1 VWPVGDG
8 IDVHRAATP
17 EIIRHQPDN
26 QRDRVPTDT
35 LRGYPWNR
43 IRQLPEVVDMTQFPP
58 SNAEIE
64 ALGLAGYA
72 DFVRVGRGGF
82 GTVYRARQAHL
93 NRDVA
98 IKILPPL
105 SDEVTRTR
113 FERERHAMGLLSG
126 HPGIVTVHESGYTRD
141 GRPYLVMEY
150 MSGGSLA
157 DRVEASGPLPWPEAV
172 VIMAGVSDAVEVAH
186 RAGVLHR
193 DIKPDNIL
201 MSSYGAPKLTDFGIA
216 SLTGGPQTGTPLIT
230 ATVEHAAPEVFQG
243 ARPTELSDVYSI
255 GSTLFALLS
264 GHAAFRRPTDD
275 NPIPVITRAMHD
287 PVPDLRTVGV
297 PDQLARV
304 VERAMA
310 KEPSHRPTSAAGF
323 AEELR
328 NAAIALGA
336 DPGIRTSTSGAVPRV
351 PSTSETSVLS
361 RSTTGAA
368 AQQPPPHPGMAT
380 PSGQLPPPFAPSG
393 PSWSGEMPPPP
404 TTPKRSKRGLVAG
417 IAVVAVVAA
426 VAAAV
431 VLTKGGGDD
440 DDDGGALGNGGSTT
454 EATTE
459 SSTGETG
466 ATAATGDTTAP
477 TGGPETSVTGPK
489 ALPTLP
495 AKEGM
500 VEIPAGTYTVGGAQS
515 DANHIAEKTV
525 DLERYFIDERE
536 VDIGSYARFV
546 TDTKAAPPPGFVG
559 WTGTT
564 PPAGADFQP
573 VRGVTPEQ
581 AGAYCTFAQKRLP
594 SEAEWEVAARGRDK
608 LLYPWG
614 DALDPANFP
623 TANGG
628 IWDVGSVPG
637 NKSQFGVFDMA
648 GNAWEW
654 VGEAYA
660 EVPAGKFVYRGG
672 GLGLDV
678 DMAMRQ
684 FGSTSSTQDLNGAGF
699 RCAADEVRTD
709 ATTPSTATP
718 DDPTAYV
725 DEFTDIQ
732 SGWVLSE
739 TGAVGQG
746 NFLRGYHPPDSFHLQ
761 ATKENTGIFAF
772 RKTPIMVGDGS
783 VETQVFVYRT
793 ETESG
798 KFRYGLAVKATPEGH
813 YDFVVDPRSKKW
825 FVLKNTATSEEEIA
839 SGDAPTLGGLDRLL
853 DTLHVDL
860 NGESADFIINGTKV
874 TTVSGLPAG
883 PGDTGFFV
891 ETQDE
896 TLAHIHF
903 DSITVTGVQ
912 PG

>member
-1 VWPVGDG
+1 
-8 IDVHRAATP
+8 
-17 EIIRHQPDN
+17 
-26 QRDRVPTDT
+26 
-35 LRGYPWNR
+35 
-43 IRQLPEVVDMTQFPP
+43 MTQFPP

-150 MSGGSLA
+150 MAGGSLA
-157 DRVEASGPLPWPEAV
+157 DRVEATGPLPWPEAV
-172 VIMAGVSDAVEVAH
+172 AIMAGVSDAVEVAH

-243 ARPTELSDVYSI
+243 ARPTELSDVYSL

-287 PVPDLRTVGV
+287 PVPNLREVGV

-323 AEELR
+323 AEEMR

-336 DPGIRTSTSGAVPRV
+336 DLGIRSTSGSIPRM
-351 PSTSETSVLS
+351 PSTAETSVLS
-361 RSTTGAA
+361 RSTTGADA
-368 AQQPPPHPGMAT
+368 PQPQPQPAMASPSSQMPP
-380 PSGQLPPPFAPSG
+380 SQYAP
-393 PSWSGEMPPPP
+393 PSWAGSGEMPPPP
-404 TTPKRSKRGLVAG
+404 GSAKKSKRGLIAA
-417 IAVVAVVAA
+417 IAVLAVVAA
-426 VAAAV
+426 GAAAV
-431 VLTKGGGDD
+431 IVTSGGGDNK
-440 DDDGGALGNGGSTT
+440 GTALGATGSTAAGQTATSRGTGAAATTGGS
-454 EATTE
+454 
-459 SSTGETG
+459 
-466 ATAATGDTTAP
+466 ATAATAATSATTAA
-477 TGGPETSVTGPK
+477 TGPK
-489 ALPTLP
+489 DLPTLP
-495 AKEGM
+495 SAQGM
-500 VEIPAGTYTVGGAQS
+500 VQIPAGTYTVGAAQS
-515 DANHIAEKTV
+515 DDSHVAEKQV
-525 DLERYFIDERE
+525 DLKAYFIDERE
-536 VDIGSYARFV
+536 VDMTSYARFV
-546 TDTKAAPPPGFVG
+546 TDTKTAPPPSFVG
-559 WTGTT
+559 WTGNT
-564 PPAGADFQP
+564 PPAHAEFQP

-581 AGAYCTFAQKRLP
+581 AAAYCTWAQKRLP

-608 LLYPWG
+608 NLWPWG
-614 DALDPANFP
+614 NTFDPANFP
-623 TANGG
+623 TANNG
-628 IWDVGSVPG
+628 IWDTGSVPG
-637 NKSQFGVFDMA
+637 NKSEFGVYDMA

-660 EVPAGKFVYRGG
+660 DVPSGKHVYRGG
-672 GLGLDV
+672 GLGLNV
-678 DMAMRQ
+678 DMTTRE
-684 FGSTSSTQDLNGAGF
+684 FGSESSTQDLNGAGF
-699 RCAADEVRTD
+699 RCAADQVRTGG
-709 ATTPSTATP
+709 ATP
-718 DDPTAYV
+718 ATSTPNDPTVYK
-725 DEFTDIQ
+725 DDFTDIQ

-739 TGAVGQG
+739 TGTSGQG
-746 NFLRGYHPPDSFHLQ
+746 NFLRGYHPPDAFHLQ
-761 ATKENTGIFAF
+761 ATKENTGVFAF

-783 VETQVFVYRT
+783 VETQVFVFAT
-793 ETESG
+793 ETTAG
-798 KFRYGLAVKATPEGH
+798 KFRYGLALRAGPDGH
-813 YDFVVDPRSKKW
+813 FDFVVDPRSKKW
-825 FVLKNTATSEEEIA
+825 FVLKNTATNETVLA
-839 SGDAPTLGGLDRLL
+839 QGDAPPLGGLDKKL

-860 NGESADFIINGTKV
+860 HGTSADFTINGTKV
-874 TTVSGLPAG
+874 GTVDGITNAV
-883 PGDTGFFV
+883 GDTGFFV

-896 TLAHIHF
+896 TRAHIHF
-903 DSITVTGVQ
+903 DSITATGVK

>member
-1 VWPVGDG
+1 
-8 IDVHRAATP
+8 
-17 EIIRHQPDN
+17 
-26 QRDRVPTDT
+26 
-35 LRGYPWNR
+35 
-43 IRQLPEVVDMTQFPP
+43 MTQFPP

-72 DFVRVGRGGF
+72 DFARVGRGGF

-157 DRVEASGPLPWPEAV
+157 DRVEATGPLPWPEAV
-172 VIMAGVSDAVEVAH
+172 AIMAGVSDAVEVAH

-287 PVPDLRTVGV
+287 PVPDLRSVGV

-310 KEPSHRPTSAAGF
+310 KEPSHRPSSAAGF

-328 NAAIALGA
+328 QAAIALGV
-336 DPGIRTSTSGAVPRV
+336 DPGGIRSTTAGTVPRV
-351 PSTSETSVLS
+351 PTGSETSVLA

-368 AQQPPPHPGMAT
+368 QQPAQHPAMAA
-380 PSGQLPPPFAPSG
+380 SSQMPPPFAPPTWAG
-393 PSWSGEMPPPP
+393 SGEMPPPP
-404 TTPKRSKRGLVAG
+404 STPKRSKRGLVAA
-417 IAVVAVVAA
+417 IAVLAVVAA

-431 VLTKGGGDD
+431 IVTSGGDD
-440 DDDGGALGNGGSTT
+440 DDGGGALKPAGTGTSAQAETSGG
-454 EATTE
+454 
-459 SSTGETG
+459 TG
-466 ATAATGDTTAP
+466 ATTAGTGTATSSGTT
-477 TGGPETSVTGPK
+477 TVTGPK
-489 ALPTLP
+489 ELPTLP
-495 AKEGM
+495 PAQGM
-500 VEIPAGTYTVGGAQS
+500 VQIPAGKYTIGAETADDS
-515 DANHIAEKTV
+515 HIAAKQI
-525 DLERYFIDERE
+525 DLKAYYIDERE
-536 VDIGSYARFV
+536 VDVTSYARFV
-546 TDTKAAPPPGFVG
+546 TDTKAAPPPSFVG

-564 PPAGADFQP
+564 PPANAEFKP

-581 AGAYCTFAQKRLP
+581 AGAYCTWAQKRLP
-594 SEAEWEVAARGRDK
+594 SEAEWEVAARGRDA

-614 DALDPANFP
+614 NSFDPANFP
-623 TANGG
+623 TADGG
-628 IWDVGSVPG
+628 IWDTGSVPG
-637 NKSQFGVFDMA
+637 NKSAFGVLDMA

-660 EVPAGKFVYRGG
+660 DVPSGKHVYRGG

-678 DMAMRQ
+678 DMTTRE
-684 FGSTSSTQDLNGAGF
+684 FGNESSTQVLNGAGF
-699 RCAADEVRTD
+699 RCAADEVRADDT
-709 ATTPSTATP
+709 AMPTSTPN
-718 DDPTAYV
+718 DPTVYR
-725 DEFTDIQ
+725 DDFTDIQ

-739 TGAVGQG
+739 TGTVGQG

-761 ATKENTGIFAF
+761 ATKANTGIFAF

-783 VETQVFVYRT
+783 VETEVFVFRT
-793 ETESG
+793 ETQTG
-798 KFRYGLAVKATPEGH
+798 KFRYGLALRAGPEGH
-813 YDFVVDPRSKKW
+813 FDFVVDPRSKKW
-825 FVLKNTATSEEEIA
+825 FVLKNTATSEDVLA
-839 SGDAPTLGGLDRLL
+839 QGDAPALGGLDKKL

-860 NGESADFIINGTKV
+860 KGDQATFIINGT
-874 TTVSGLPAG
+874 TVGTIPGITNAV
-883 PGDTGFFV
+883 GDTGFFV

-903 DSITVTGVQ
+903 DSISATGVQ

>member
-1 VWPVGDG
+1 
-8 IDVHRAATP
+8 
-17 EIIRHQPDN
+17 
-26 QRDRVPTDT
+26 
-35 LRGYPWNR
+35 
-43 IRQLPEVVDMTQFPP
+43 MTQFPP

-150 MSGGSLA
+150 MAGGSLA
-157 DRVEASGPLPWPEAV
+157 DRVEATGPLPWPEAV
-172 VIMAGVSDAVEVAH
+172 TIMAGVSDAVEVAH

-287 PVPDLRTVGV
+287 PVPNLREVGV

-310 KEPSHRPTSAAGF
+310 KEPSHRPASAAGF

-328 NAAIALGA
+328 GAAVALGA
-336 DPGIRTSTSGAVPRV
+336 DLGFRSSTMGTVPRM

-368 AQQPPPHPGMAT
+368 DAPHPALAT
-380 PSGQLPPPFAPSG
+380 PSAQLPPPLAP
-393 PSWSGEMPPPP
+393 PSWSGSAPMPPPP
-404 TTPKRSKRGLVAG
+404 STPKKSKRGLVVG
-417 IAVVAVVAA
+417 VAVLAVVAA

-431 VLTKGGGDD
+431 IVTSGGDD
-440 DDDGGALGNGGSTT
+440 DKGSALGATGSSAAQTATSGGS
-454 EATTE
+454 ATTAVTGTAP
-459 SSTGETG
+459 ST
-466 ATAATGDTTAP
+466 ATATATSATGP
-477 TGGPETSVTGPK
+477 QP
-489 ALPTLP
+489 LPTLP
-495 AKEGM
+495 SAQGM
-500 VEIPAGTYTVGGAQS
+500 VQIPAGTYTVGAAQS
-515 DANHIAEKTV
+515 DDSHIAEKQV
-525 DLERYFIDERE
+525 ELKAYFIDERE
-536 VDIGSYARFV
+536 VDITSYARFV
-546 TDTKAAPPPGFVG
+546 SETKTAPPPTFVG

-564 PPAGADFQP
+564 PPPNAEFQP

-581 AGAYCTFAQKRLP
+581 AAAYCTWAQKRLP

-608 LLYPWG
+608 NLYPWG
-614 DALDPANFP
+614 NTFDPANFP
-623 TANGG
+623 TAGNG
-628 IWDVGSVPG
+628 IWDTGSVPG
-637 NKSQFGVFDMA
+637 NKSEFGVYDMA

-660 EVPAGKFVYRGG
+660 DVPSGKHVYRGG

-678 DMAMRQ
+678 DMATRE
-684 FGSTSSTQDLNGAGF
+684 FGNESSTQDLNGAGF
-699 RCAADEVRTD
+699 RCAADQVRTD
-709 ATTPSTATP
+709 AATP
-718 DDPTAYV
+718 ATSTPNDPTVYK
-725 DEFTDIQ
+725 DDFTDIQ
-732 SGWVLSE
+732 SGWALSE
-739 TGAVGQG
+739 TGTVGQG

-761 ATKENTGIFAF
+761 ATKENTGVFAF

-783 VETQVFVYRT
+783 VETQVFVFRA
-793 ETESG
+793 ESTAG
-798 KFRYGLAVKATPEGH
+798 KFRYGLALRAGPTGH
-813 YDFVVDPRSKKW
+813 FDFVIDPRSKQW
-825 FVLKNTATSEEEIA
+825 FVLQNTATDETVLA
-839 SGDAPTLGGLDRLL
+839 SGDAPPLGGLDKKL

-860 NGESADFIINGTKV
+860 HGDSADFTINGTKV
-874 TTVSGLPAG
+874 GTVAG
-883 PGDTGFFV
+883 ITNAVGDTGFFV

-903 DSITVTGVQ
+903 DSITATGVQ